1 MIMKFWQEG
10 IFPKRFYLKR
20 KTDEYCRV
28 QFIKD
33 FGKKLRGLIL
43 FLPQSTHTKRNKQ
56 QVNLKDT
63 PGGFRRF
70 SKQAIKVY
78 KEMFFDI

>member
-10 IFPKRFYLKR
+10 IFRKRFYLKW

-43 FLPQSTHTKRNKQ
+43 SLPQSTHTKRNNQ
-56 QVNLKDT
+56 
-63 PGGFRRF
+63 
-70 SKQAIKVY
+70 
-78 KEMFFDI
+78 